1 MRSSVS
7 FAQPCRWL
15 EGKARSPA
23 RLIQQFFIIILV
35 MFTLCGCGTMRTGR
49 KWGEDAT
56 LLPGWRR
63 VGEAAKNALTDP
75 KFLIPAAGSAAFLVA
90 DKDESLSDWARDNTP
105 IFGSE
110 KAAGEWSD
118 DLEKGMTRWMYTT
131 LFLTPSGDDAGQWM
145 LNKTKGVIVERGAV
159 EANTRTTHEIKDWR
173 GRNRPNEANRKSFP
187 SGHTSD
193 AFARATLAAENI
205 EAMNIPR
212 PAKLVLHHG
221 TIGTASMIGW
231 SRIEAGAHYPSDVLA
246 GAALGTFF
254 GNFMHDAF
262 LGPDEEEIGLVVAP
276 MVDGFIVQVS
286 FGF

>member
-1 MRSSVS
+1 MRTVS
-7 FAQPCRWL
+7 FEQAHQMRWIRKSSQVRRHL
-15 EGKARSPA
+15 QYAVPA
-23 RLIQQFFIIILV
+23 ALV
-35 MFTLCGCGTMRTGR
+35 MLTFCGCGTMRNGR
-49 KWGEDAT
+49 RWGEDAT
-56 LLPGWRR
+56 FRPGWRR

-75 KFLIPAAGSAAFLVA
+75 KFLIPAAGSAAFQIA
-90 DKDESLSDWARDNTP
+90 DKDDSLSRWARDNTP

-118 DLEKGMTRWMYTT
+118 DLERGMTRWLYTT
-131 LFLTPSGDDAGQWM
+131 IVLTPSGGDAGDWIV
-145 LNKTKGVIVERGAV
+145 NKAKGFIVERGAV
-159 EANTRTTHEIKDWR
+159 EANTRTTHEIKDLR

-205 EAMNIPR
+205 EAMNIAR

-221 TIGTASMIGW
+221 TIGTATMIGW

-254 GNFMHDAF
+254 GNFIHDAF
-262 LGPDEEEIGLVVAP
+262 LGPDDEEIGFAVTP
-276 MVDGFIVQVS
+276 TDGGFMVQMS